1 MKIFFA
7 VLAAIIAILFAPM
20 LLSPTPDNRTGESV
34 KGLPWQIEAVAGGGS
49 RVLGIEIGKSTLA
62 DVRDLYGQGELAL
75 VAAPG
80 EAESLEYYIDGVTL
94 GGAIMGKL
102 IARADLAG
110 DAVAGMRQRVTK
122 TDYMQSTTRKS
133 TLADQD
139 LPTAWSAPVRALAF
153 IPSANL
159 TDETVVKLFGQ
170 PAERVRAG
178 EKAEHLLYPDRG
190 LGLTLDADGKEVL
203 QYVAP
208 RDFASLEKSLK
219 SPPQG
224 ASQ

>member
-20 LLSPTPDNRTGESV
+20 LLSPTPDNRTGEPV
-34 KGLPWQIEAVAGGGS
+34 KGLPWQIEVLPGGGS
-49 RVLGIEIGKSTLA
+49 RALGIEFGKSTLA
-62 DVRDLYGQGELAL
+62 DVRNQYGQGELAL

-80 EAESLEYYIDGVTL
+80 ETESLEMFVDGVTL

-102 IARADLAG
+102 IARADLAT
-110 DAVAGMRQRVTK
+110 DVIAGMRQRATK

-133 TLADQD
+133 TLAEQD
-139 LPTAWSAPVRALAF
+139 LPAAWAAPVHALAF

-190 LGLTLDADGKEVL
+190 LGLTLDTDGKEVL

-224 ASQ
+224 GQK